1 MQLRQAIMAGGG
13 ANNPNLTSQLQALT
27 MQQTM
32 LQQQMVQ
39 AQLRAAEMQ
48 RRQRAAA
55 SAVVPKLTQSVNA
68 AAAAAAA
75 NNGQS
80 TSAAASGNVDP
91 AKFREQIERIQ
102 AEEKKK
108 QQCRVYVGSIPYGL
122 NEEHI
127 KLPFSAFGPIV
138 RIDMPKEPMTNRSKG
153 FCFIEYAEPSA
164 AKQALAT
171 MNGFELHG
179 RQLKVNI
186 PMSAQPQSAAAVRPR
201 IALLNPIM
209 IAQQAAMSGIDPS
222 VALLQAQM
230 QQRQQQMQASRPTV
244 QAGPKTRIYVGSV
257 FYNLKTDHV
266 REVFESFGKITSC
279 ELIPNPENGL
289 HKGYGF
295 IEFERQEDAQEAID
309 NMNGFELCSRP
320 IKVGWASVQPTAATT
335 TASAPAPPQPA
346 PAAAAAAVAALASR
360 TAAVSTTAAQG
371 TGAATTSN
379 ESSSETKNNDTTEK
393 KAEGGGG
400 GGGNGEDNAPSGGL
414 PDGE

>member
-1 MQLRQAIMAGGG
+1 
-13 ANNPNLTSQLQALT
+13 
-27 MQQTM
+27 
-32 LQQQMVQ
+32 MVQ

-75 NNGQS
+75 ANNNNAESKGQS
-80 TSAAASGNVDP
+80 TATAAAGGSVDP

-122 NEEHI
+122 SEEHI
-127 KLPFSAFGPIV
+127 KLPFSAFGPII

-153 FCFIEYAEPSA
+153 FCFIEYADPSA

-179 RQLKVNI
+179 RQLKVNV
-186 PMSAQPQSAAAVRPR
+186 PMSAQPQSAPVTPR

-209 IAQQAAMSGIDPS
+209 IAQQAAMSGVDPS

-230 QQRQQQMQASRPTV
+230 QQRQQQMQAARPTAHV
-244 QAGPKTRIYVGSV
+244 GPKTRIYIGSI

-320 IKVGWASVQPTAATT
+320 IKVGWASVQPSVAAGTTAA
-335 TASAPAPPQPA
+335 PA
-346 PAAAAAAVAALASR
+346 PAAPAAVATPSITAAASMAAVQRTAAAASAVTSEVKNSDVSEK
-360 TAAVSTTAAQG
+360 TAQEG
-371 TGAATTSN
+371 
-379 ESSSETKNNDTTEK
+379 
-393 KAEGGGG
+393 EGGGDG
-400 GGGNGEDNAPSGGL
+400 AASGSA
-414 PDGE
+414 PDGELTCRAVTSLYPFPC

>member
-1 MQLRQAIMAGGG
+1 
-13 ANNPNLTSQLQALT
+13 
-27 MQQTM
+27 
-32 LQQQMVQ
+32 
-39 AQLRAAEMQ
+39 
-48 RRQRAAA
+48 
-55 SAVVPKLTQSVNA
+55 
-68 AAAAAAA
+68 
-75 NNGQS
+75 
-80 TSAAASGNVDP
+80 
-91 AKFREQIERIQ
+91 
-102 AEEKKK
+102 
-108 QQCRVYVGSIPYGL
+108 
-122 NEEHI
+122 
-127 KLPFSAFGPIV
+127 
-138 RIDMPKEPMTNRSKG
+138 MPKEPMTNRSKG

-346 PAAAAAAVAALASR
+346 PAAAAAAVVP
-360 TAAVSTTAAQG
+360 TNPVPAVSFCLPLLLAISAIVEAAP
-371 TGAATTSN
+371 TFMLPSFPTPPSPPRSPLLLEAA
-379 ESSSETKNNDTTEK
+379 
-393 KAEGGGG
+393 GGGAG
-400 GGGNGEDNAPSGGL
+400 YLLARRAAIARR
-414 PDGE
+414 

>member
-1 MQLRQAIMAGGG
+1 
-13 ANNPNLTSQLQALT
+13 
-27 MQQTM
+27 
-32 LQQQMVQ
+32 
-39 AQLRAAEMQ
+39 
-48 RRQRAAA
+48 
-55 SAVVPKLTQSVNA
+55 
-68 AAAAAAA
+68 
-75 NNGQS
+75 
-80 TSAAASGNVDP
+80 
-91 AKFREQIERIQ
+91 
-102 AEEKKK
+102 
-108 QQCRVYVGSIPYGL
+108 
-122 NEEHI
+122 
-127 KLPFSAFGPIV
+127 
-138 RIDMPKEPMTNRSKG
+138 
-153 FCFIEYAEPSA
+153 
-164 AKQALAT
+164 
-171 MNGFELHG
+171 
-179 RQLKVNI
+179 
-186 PMSAQPQSAAAVRPR
+186 
-201 IALLNPIM
+201 
-209 IAQQAAMSGIDPS
+209 
-222 VALLQAQM
+222 
-230 QQRQQQMQASRPTV
+230 MQASRPTV

-346 PAAAAAAVAALASR
+346 PAAAAAAAVAALASR

-400 GGGNGEDNAPSGGL
+400 GGGGNGEDNAPSGGL
-414 PDGE
+414 PDDLQTVNAARAEMIRKARAKLMP